1 MEKVQIAISGRQV
14 LVDADMVKR
23 MLKKDALVQASLR
36 IVSALSN
43 AIPTEANAVLQ
54 TQLEENSKKIIRL
67 NRTIRKNV
75 EFI

>member
-14 LVDADMVKR
+14 LVDADMVTK

-36 IVSALSN
+36 IVRTLTD
-43 AIPTEANAVLQ
+43 AIPCDSTKILQ
-54 TQLEENSKKIIRL
+54 AQLDENGRKIIRL

-75 EFI
+75 QFI